1 VSVLASHTSCFDSGI
16 VRRARYGKKRFASRD
31 LDAFVAYRSDPETAR
46 YQSWEVPYRP
56 SQARQFLQELEAINP
71 DTPGEWFQFAVALR
85 HTDRLIGDCGAH
97 VLAEDSRQAEIGF
110 TLAPQHQG
118 YGYATEAVRRLLH
131 YLLIERGKHRV
142 RATCDDRNT
151 RSAAVLERVGM
162 RREGHLLESTWSKG
176 EWTNDLLYGVLR
188 REWPSGS

>member
-1 VSVLASHTSCFDSGI
+1 M
-16 VRRARYGKKRFASRD
+16 
-31 LDAFVAYRSDPETAR
+31 
-46 YQSWEVPYRP
+46 
-56 SQARQFLQELEAINP
+56 
-71 DTPGEWFQFAVALR
+71 ALH

-97 VLAEDSRQAEIGF
+97 IQAEDPRQAEIGF
-110 TLAPQHQG
+110 TLAAQHQG